1 MKNLLALLF
10 LFVLLHSCKNNEEPP
25 PLFVKTNTHSIE
37 VKKATIAPV
46 IDGKP
51 TDPAW
56 ENLNWIGVLN
66 KWQGADTNLMMNYKL
81 LWTPDALFVLVQL
94 ENLTLHPNLGN
105 PLEHYYSEDNLS
117 IYLDEDNSGGD
128 YTNSYNAF
136 EYKILPSNFTVR
148 LDPDKKP
155 LTANN
160 AIHSALKKYGNTYYW
175 ELKIAA
181 FDASYQPN
189 TPNEPVSLKLGK
201 LIGFALA
208 FEKVNAKE
216 PHTIYGSVTIPED
229 YEGRIA
235 IDAGLFGT
243 LKLIQ

>member
-1 MKNLLALLF
+1 MKNIFTLLF
-10 LFVLLHSCKNNEEPP
+10 LIVLLHSCKNNDVPP
-25 PLFVKTNTHSIE
+25 PLFVKTNAQVIE

-46 IDGKP
+46 IDGNP

-56 ENLNWIGVLN
+56 KNLNWIGVMN
-66 KWQGADTNLMMNYKL
+66 KWQGADGNLIMNYKIR
-81 LWTPDALFVLVQL
+81 WTPDALFVLVQL
-94 ENLTLHPNLGN
+94 ENTTIHSNLCN
-105 PLEHYYSEDNLS
+105 PLEHYNSEDHLS

-128 YTNSYNAF
+128 YSDSYNAF
-136 EYKILPSNFTVR
+136 EYNISPSNFAIT
-148 LDPDKKP
+148 LDPSQQP
-155 LTANN
+155 ITANN
-160 AIHSALKKYGNTYYW
+160 AVNSTLKKYGNAYYW
-175 ELKIAA
+175 ELKIAV

-189 TPNEPVSLKLGK
+189 NPNEPVYLKPEK

-216 PHTIYGSVTIPED
+216 PNTIIGSVAIPED

-235 IDAGLFGT
+235 TDAGLFGT